1 MITAVVVDDEPLA
14 REELK
19 YLLEETE
26 RVEVIGEAD
35 SGEELFE
42 VLRDR
47 KPDVVFLDIE
57 MYGLNGLDVAL
68 ELLKEKD
75 PPLIVFA
82 TAYDQY
88 AVKAFELNALD
99 YLLKPFSAE
108 RVKLTLEKIEEK
120 LRDKE
125 IYKQKMWQSI
135 QAIAPQ
141 QKVFIQ
147 TADKI
152 LPLKRE
158 EIYFVE
164 AQGRYARLRL
174 KNKWVMCRHSLSEL
188 EDMLGEKN
196 FVKVHKSF
204 LVNFE
209 QIKEIIPLFGGG
221 LILRMGD
228 DGASEVPVGRT
239 FLKSFK
245 EKIGL
250 NI

>member
-14 REELK
+14 RQELK

-42 VLRDR
+42 VLKYRQ
-47 KPDVVFLDIE
+47 PDVVFLDIE
-57 MYGLNGLDVAL
+57 MYGLNGLDIAL

-120 LRDKE
+120 LRNKE
-125 IYKQKMWQSI
+125 KYSQKMWNSL
-135 QAIAPQ
+135 QAIAPS

-164 AQGRYARLRL
+164 AQGRYAKIRL
-174 KNKWVMCRHSLSEL
+174 KSTWIFCRHSLSEL
-188 EDMLGEKN
+188 EEILGEKN
-196 FVKVHKSF
+196 FIKVHKSF

-209 QIKEIIPLFGGG
+209 QIKEIIPVFGGG
-221 LILRMGD
+221 IILRMGD
-228 DGASEVPVGRT
+228 EGASEVPVGRT

-250 NI
+250 NL